1 MTFAVLLGWVNVA
14 AGLLCFILNLR
25 YFLRCRSRWRSLK
38 LVNGLVGLYVAGLYV
53 SVLAGW
59 SNMIDPT
66 EFGQVYVRPAI
77 TLLLVSLTSGAILNS
92 PRPYCGD
99 TCKKCL

>member
-1 MTFAVLLGWVNVA
+1 MTFATLLSWVNVA
-14 AGLLCFILNLR
+14 IGLLCFVLNLR
-25 YFLRCRSRWRSLK
+25 YFIRCRSRWRAMK

-53 SVLAGW
+53 VVLAGW
-59 SNMIDPT
+59 AANEDPVV
-66 EFGQVYVRPAI
+66 FGQVYVRPAI
-77 TLLLVSLTSGAILNS
+77 TVLLMSLASGAVMNS